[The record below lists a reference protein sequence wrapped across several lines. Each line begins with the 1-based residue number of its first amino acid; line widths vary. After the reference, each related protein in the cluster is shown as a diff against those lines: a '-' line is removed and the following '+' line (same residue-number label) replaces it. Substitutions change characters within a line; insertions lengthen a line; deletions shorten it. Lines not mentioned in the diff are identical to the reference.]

1 MRLLGIDYGTKR
13 IGISLSDEGARIAF
27 PHATIAN
34 DKKTLDEVEAIV
46 DQYEVGKIVVGESK
60 DFTMKDNRLMQDV
73 EYFVTELTEKTG
85 VPVELHPE
93 FLTSTQVSKT
103 HFQLFER
110 HKDRGVQKPTNLD
123 AQAATVMLQHY
134 IDSTKQK

>member
-27 PHATIAN
+27 PHAIIAN
-34 DKKTLDEVEAIV
+34 DKKTLEEITAIV
-46 DQYEVGKIVVGESK
+46 KQYDVGKIIVGESK
-60 DFTMKDNRLMQDV
+60 DFAMKDNRLMQNV
-73 EYFVTELTEKTG
+73 EYFVAEVGQKTG

-93 FLTSTQVSKT
+93 FLTSAQVSKT

-110 HKDRGVQKPTNLD
+110 HKDRAVQKPANLD
-123 AQAATVMLQHY
+123 SQAATVMLQHY